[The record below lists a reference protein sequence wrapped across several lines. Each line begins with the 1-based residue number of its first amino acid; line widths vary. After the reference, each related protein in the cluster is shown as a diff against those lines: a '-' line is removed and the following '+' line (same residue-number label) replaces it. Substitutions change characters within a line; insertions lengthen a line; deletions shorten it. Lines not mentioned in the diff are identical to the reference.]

1 MSQKNREPG
10 WYWIKIYRTDEYEV
24 AQFAENGIW
33 YLNRSPVTTCE
44 DSMLFEIDECRIVRE
59 EPTE

>member
-10 WYWIKIYRTDEYEV
+10 WYWVKIYSSDEYEP
-24 AQFAENGIW
+24 AQFAENGLW
-33 YLNRSPVTTCE
+33 YLNRTSTTCE
-44 DSMLFEIDECRIVRE
+44 DDRLYEIDERRIVRE